1 MQITIEVTEQEL
13 TAHNNMIELA
23 AKQAIAIHQALAEK
37 MPTGATVE
45 YALQLLFLQCISGA
59 GATHAIVKIAATLG
73 AGFILVHRNVII
85 KKAQEMT
92 AAGQG

>member
-13 TAHNNMIELA
+13 KAHNDMIELA
-23 AKQAIAIHQALAEK
+23 AKQAIAVHQALVDK
-37 MPTGATVE
+37 MPAGATVE
-45 YALQLLFLQCISGA
+45 YALQLMFLQCISGA
-59 GATHAIVKIAATLG
+59 GATHAIMKIAATLG

-85 KKAQEMT
+85 KKAQEMI